1 MHRSTCTLAVFA
13 LLPILALT
21 GCKTPEWVVPTETER
36 TALETSIKAELTA
49 LESVQLTEESIY
61 PVLDSFLAK
70 HADAYGTTFALDPA
84 YAGKQLAPYAYRRKG
99 TIAHRTL
106 AVDGYDYPML
116 AWFAL
121 PRKSG
126 KAMWS
131 EPYFDAGGGD
141 VEMMTFSVPVTKD
154 GRFMGILTADF
165 ELKEKVVAP
174 TGSSDV
180 LGAPIAAADAAGS
193 WTLVDDENVTFDVVL
208 ATDGGAASNWSK
220 GPHGARGESGHW
232 VIADGRIVI
241 DYVDGWRDVI
251 LRKPTG
257 ELAKRSWGPG
267 VARDAA
273 PSNFGQA
280 VRTPASYASWIG
292 VYELP
297 VAQSTT
303 GEKFAIAIQSSHV
316 AWKSIDEVKVGCWW
330 IADGF
335 LRIRWANGWC
345 DELHTVG
352 ADYEVRSWKPGTP
365 ADANGRPTGAPTN
378 TGRASR
384 AK

>member
-1 MHRSTCTLAVFA
+1 M
-13 LLPILALT
+13 
-21 GCKTPEWVVPTETER
+21 
-36 TALETSIKAELTA
+36 
-49 LESVQLTEESIY
+49 
-61 PVLDSFLAK
+61 
-70 HADAYGTTFALDPA
+70 
-84 YAGKQLAPYAYRRKG
+84 
-99 TIAHRTL
+99 
-106 AVDGYDYPML
+106 
-116 AWFAL
+116 
-121 PRKSG
+121 
-126 KAMWS
+126 
-131 EPYFDAGGGD
+131 
-141 VEMMTFSVPVTKD
+141 
-154 GRFMGILTADF
+154 
-165 ELKEKVVAP
+165 
-174 TGSSDV
+174 
-180 LGAPIAAADAAGS
+180 
-193 WTLVDDENVTFDVVL
+193 TFDVVL
-208 ATDGGAASNWSK
+208 APDGGAVSNWSK
-220 GPHGARGESGHW
+220 GPHGARGESGRW
-232 VIADGRIVI
+232 VIANGRIVI

-267 VARDAA
+267 VARDGA

-280 VRTPASYASWIG
+280 VRTAASYASWIG

-316 AWKSIDEVKVGCWW
+316 AWKTIDEVKVGCWW

-345 DELHTVG
+345 DELHTLG

-365 ADANGRPTGAPTN
+365 ADANGSPAGPPTN

>member
-1 MHRSTCTLAVFA
+1 MNRSTCTLAVFA
-13 LLPILALT
+13 LLPILALA

-36 TALETSIKAELTA
+36 TALETSIKAELSA

-141 VEMMTFSVPVTKD
+141 VEMMTFSVPVNKD

-165 ELKEKVVAP
+165 ELKEKVAAP
-174 TGSSDV
+174 VNASDV
-180 LGAPIAAADAAGS
+180 PGAPIATADAAGS

-208 ATDGGAASNWSK
+208 TPDGGAVSNWSK
-220 GPHGARGESGHW
+220 GPHGARGEWTH
-232 VIADGRIVI
+232 R
-241 DYVDGWRDVI
+241 
-251 LRKPTG
+251 
-257 ELAKRSWGPG
+257 
-267 VARDAA
+267 
-273 PSNFGQA
+273 
-280 VRTPASYASWIG
+280 
-292 VYELP
+292 
-297 VAQSTT
+297 
-303 GEKFAIAIQSSHV
+303 H
-316 AWKSIDEVKVGCWW
+316 
-330 IADGF
+330 
-335 LRIRWANGWC
+335 
-345 DELHTVG
+345 
-352 ADYEVRSWKPGTP
+352 
-365 ADANGRPTGAPTN
+365 
-378 TGRASR
+378 
-384 AK
+384 

>member
-1 MHRSTCTLAVFA
+1 MDNDSGRAPIKAPFPYFGGKSRVAAAVWERFGDAGNYVEPFAGSLAVLLGRSHPARIETINDLDASIANFWRAVQADPDAVAQWADWPVNEVDLYARHLWLVNQGRA
-13 LLPILALT
+13 LVNPA
-21 GCKTPEWVVPTETER
+21 
-36 TALETSIKAELTA
+36 ALEADPD
-49 LESVQLTEESIY
+49 Y
-61 PVLDSFLAK
+61 YDAK
-70 HADAYGTTFALDPA
+70 V
-84 YAGKQLAPYAYRRKG
+84 AGWWVWGISQWIG
-99 TIAHRTL
+99 
-106 AVDGYDYPML
+106 
-116 AWFAL
+116 
-121 PRKSG
+121 SG
-126 KAMWS
+126 WCA
-131 EPYFDAGGGD
+131 A
-141 VEMMTFSVPVTKD
+141 
-154 GRFMGILTADF
+154 R
-165 ELKEKVVAP
+165 
-174 TGSSDV
+174 
-180 LGAPIAAADAAGS
+180 GANPAAADAAGS

-208 ATDGGAASNWSK
+208 AADGGAVSNWSK

-232 VIADGRIVI
+232 VMADGRIVI

-345 DELHTVG
+345 DELHTLG